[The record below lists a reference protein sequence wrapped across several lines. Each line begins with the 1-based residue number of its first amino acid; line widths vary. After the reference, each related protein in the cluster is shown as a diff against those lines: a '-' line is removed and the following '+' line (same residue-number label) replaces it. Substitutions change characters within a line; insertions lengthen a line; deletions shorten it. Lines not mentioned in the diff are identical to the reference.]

1 MVLNSLTYS
10 KGKDI
15 IIVSVPMD
23 NYDIELSKAIF
34 DTLSEVFGENQVVI
48 CPNDID
54 INILKPDKGG
64 NPFL

>member
-15 IIVSVPMD
+15 IIVSIPMD

-34 DTLSEVFGENQVVI
+34 DTLSEVFEENQVVI

>member
-1 MVLNSLTYS
+1 MELNSLTYS

-15 IIVSVPMD
+15 ILVSVPRD
-23 NYDIELSKAIF
+23 NYDIELSNAILN
-34 DTLSEVFGENQVVI
+34 TLSEVFEENQVVV